1 MNNKAMNIGKAELD
15 IYVDSL
21 GEGSCKEEQLRT
33 NRESIENQTNK
44 QRKKQT
50 RKEIYYKQK
59 RKPQT

>member
-1 MNNKAMNIGKAELD
+1 MNIGKAELD

-44 QRKKQT
+44 QRHKQ
-50 RKEIYYKQK
+50 
-59 RKPQT
+59 